1 MRVLVTGSTGFVGR
15 AVVARLLDVGHAVIA
30 MSRGSAGDGPRGA
43 VTAASGD
50 LLDATRVAE
59 VVAEHEPDAVIHLAA
74 LTRVR
79 ESFAEPIRYFQTNVH
94 GTANLLA
101 ATTTQ
106 AERSGRPMPFV
117 SASTAA
123 VYRPLDRPLRE
134 DDPLAPVSPYA
145 ASKLAA
151 DQLVGF
157 HAATGA
163 IAAVTLR
170 SFNVAGSIAGAVDRD
185 GTRLIPKALAVAA
198 GRVPHVTVNG
208 DGSVRRE
215 YLHVADAAD
224 AFVAALTAARAGKQ
238 IVVNAGSGEA
248 VPISAVLEVVE
259 AVSGRRVNVVRG
271 PAQPEPAV
279 LSADLTRARAV
290 LGWQPTRSRLDRV
303 VADAWRALG
312 DDAGGLTS
320 AR

>member
-1 MRVLVTGSTGFVGR
+1 
-15 AVVARLLDVGHAVIA
+15 
-30 MSRGSAGDGPRGA
+30 
-43 VTAASGD
+43 
-50 LLDATRVAE
+50 
-59 VVAEHEPDAVIHLAA
+59 
-74 LTRVR
+74 
-79 ESFAEPIRYFQTNVH
+79 
-94 GTANLLA
+94 
-101 ATTTQ
+101 
-106 AERSGRPMPFV
+106 MP
-117 SASTAA
+117 
-123 VYRPLDRPLRE
+123 
-134 DDPLAPVSPYA
+134 
-145 ASKLAA
+145 
-151 DQLVGF
+151 
-157 HAATGA
+157 
-163 IAAVTLR
+163 LR

-185 GTRLIPKALAVAA
+185 ETRLIPKALAVAA

-224 AFVAALTAARAGKQ
+224 AFVAALTTARVGKQ

-259 AVSGRRVNVVRG
+259 AVTGRRVSVVRG

-279 LSADLTRARAV
+279 LSADLTRALAV

-312 DDAGGLTS
+312 DDAGGLMS